1 MDRAKLPPPNTFA
14 GLSLVLNRVAES
26 RDESVWI
33 VEQARSPEA
42 RYLLLD
48 ASGEA
53 FLRRD
58 GDALRWLDVN
68 EREQWLGELHA
79 SLLGIAYER
88 PHFLLVVDD
97 PARIGELEGA
107 LDARRMN
114 LRSAG
119 LRPTRP
125 ACSPMPRACRTG
137 SAKRAF
143 APIAAHRCCWSPP
156 AIARNAPTRTAR
168 ACTSRAPMPP

>member
-48 ASGEA
+48 ATGEA

-68 EREQWLGELHA
+68 EREQ
-79 SLLGIAYER
+79 
-88 PHFLLVVDD
+88 
-97 PARIGELEGA
+97 
-107 LDARRMN
+107 
-114 LRSAG
+114 
-119 LRPTRP
+119 
-125 ACSPMPRACRTG
+125 
-137 SAKRAF
+137 
-143 APIAAHRCCWSPP
+143 
-156 AIARNAPTRTAR
+156 
-168 ACTSRAPMPP
+168 